1 MQDLKLQGKNVAVFG
16 LGDSISYAENYAD
29 GTGELHDVFQNLGC
43 NMLGYVSQEGYEYE
57 ASKAIRDGL
66 FCGLPLDNVN
76 FEELTKERVTNWVA
90 KLKDE
95 GIAAVSSGT
104 ETVAVEAAVVESVA
118 VEPTVPSSSTD
129 DSNAAAAIIA
139 QLEKENAALRHK
151 LEESSTLLADDKSGS
166 VGFTPHYNAGTG
178 RTMWTSSDGR
188 TCFYTEA

>member
-1 MQDLKLQGKNVAVFG
+1 MQDLNLQGKNVAVFG

-95 GIAAVSSGT
+95 GIAAVSSDT
-104 ETVAVEAAVVESVA
+104 ETAAVETVAVEVAV
-118 VEPTVPSSSTD
+118 VEPTVPSSSAA
-129 DSNAAAAIIA
+129 DSDATAAIIA
-139 QLEKENAALRHK
+139 QLEKENTALRHK
-151 LEESSTLLADDKSGS
+151 LEESSSLLADDKSES
-166 VGFTPHYNAGTG
+166 VGFTPHYNASTG

>member
-1 MQDLKLQGKNVAVFG
+1 MQDLNLQGKNVAVFG

-29 GTGELHDVFQNLGC
+29 GTGELHDVFQTLGC

-95 GIAAVSSGT
+95 GILAGAAAASSGT
-104 ETVAVEAAVVESVA
+104 ETVIIEGVT
-118 VEPTVPSSSTD
+118 VEPTVPISPAA
-129 DSNAAAAIIA
+129 DSDVAAAIIA

-166 VGFTPHYNAGTG
+166 VGFTPHYNASTG

-188 TCFYTEA
+188 TCFYTEV

>member
-1 MQDLKLQGKNVAVFG
+1 MQDLNLQGKNVAVFG

-76 FEELTKERVTNWVA
+76 FEELTKERVKNWVA

-95 GIAAVSSGT
+95 GILAGAAAASSGT
-104 ETVAVEAAVVESVA
+104 ETVIIEGVT
-118 VEPTVPSSSTD
+118 VEPTVPISPAA
-129 DSNAAAAIIA
+129 DSDVAAAIIA

-188 TCFYTEA
+188 TCFYTEV

>member
-1 MQDLKLQGKNVAVFG
+1 MQDLNLQGKNVAVFG

-29 GTGELHDVFQNLGC
+29 GTGELHDVFQTLGC

-76 FEELTKERVTNWVA
+76 FEELTKERVKNWVA

-95 GIAAVSSGT
+95 GILAGAAAASSGT
-104 ETVAVEAAVVESVA
+104 ETVIIEGVT
-118 VEPTVPSSSTD
+118 VEPTVPISPAA
-129 DSNAAAAIIA
+129 DSDVAAAIIA

-151 LEESSTLLADDKSGS
+151 LEESSSLLADDKSGS

>member
-1 MQDLKLQGKNVAVFG
+1 MQDLNLQGKNVAVFG

-29 GTGELHDVFQNLGC
+29 GTGELHDVFQTLGC

-76 FEELTKERVTNWVA
+76 FEELTKERVKNWVA

-95 GIAAVSSGT
+95 GILAGAAAASSGT
-104 ETVAVEAAVVESVA
+104 EPVVIEAVT
-118 VEPTVPSSSTD
+118 VEPTVPISPAA
-129 DSNAAAAIIA
+129 DSDVAAAIIA
-139 QLEKENAALRHK
+139 QLEKENAVLRHK
-151 LEESSTLLADDKSGS
+151 LEESSSLLADDKSGS

>member
-1 MQDLKLQGKNVAVFG
+1 MQDLNLQGKNVAVFG

-29 GTGELHDVFQNLGC
+29 GTGELHDVFQTLGC

-76 FEELTKERVTNWVA
+76 FEELTKERVKNWVA

-95 GIAAVSSGT
+95 GILAGAAAASSGT
-104 ETVAVEAAVVESVA
+104 ETVIIEGVT
-118 VEPTVPSSSTD
+118 VEPTVPISPAA
-129 DSNAAAAIIA
+129 DSDVAAAIIA